1 MTFIENPHIIRG
13 IIDIKKP
20 TMSESYVSKEKLEE
34 LKAELKELKTTK
46 RFEIAERLKKAKE
59 FGDLSENFE
68 YAHAK
73 EDQEKLEREIFK
85 LENLIKNAHVITRS
99 RSKEEVSVGL
109 EVVVKSEDG
118 QEMHL
123 TIVGSQEAN
132 PAQNKVSNTSPIG
145 KALIGKKV
153 GDTAIVLTP
162 KGREVAYKII
172 RIE

>member
-1 MTFIENPHIIRG
+1 
-13 IIDIKKP
+13 
-20 TMSESYVSKEKLEE
+20 MSESYVSKEKLEE
-34 LKAELKELKTTK
+34 LKEQLQELKTTK

-85 LENLIKNAHVITRS
+85 LENLIKNAQVITKS

-109 EVVVKSEDG
+109 GVVIKSQDG
-118 QEMHL
+118 QEMRL
-123 TIVGSQEAN
+123 AIVGSQESD

-145 KALIGKKV
+145 RALIGKKV
-153 GDTAIVLTP
+153 GETAVVLTP
-162 KGREVAYKII
+162 KGKEVSYKII
-172 RIE
+172 SIE